1 MCLCV
6 CVRSDMTGKRKIK
19 SHPSPSVLSSQSV
32 GEKKG
37 KEGKKN
43 PIKLRRH
50 RSKHNIQRSEVK
62 AIENS
67 TRQTFSWGTTCDLH
81 TQRRLP
87 PV

>member
-1 MCLCV
+1 MCV

-32 GEKKG
+32 GEKKKRKG
-37 KEGKKN
+37 RKKKN